1 MTNDPEIRY
10 FFVRRPIF
18 AAVISIAIVLLGA
31 FSLHSLPID
40 LYPRIT
46 PPVVQVTAVY
56 PGATAQ
62 DVANAVAAPIEQQ
75 LSGIPGLLYYKS
87 SNASDGSM
95 NLQIY
100 FDISRDQDLA
110 AVDVQ
115 NQIKLAEPQLP
126 QEVVRNGITV
136 KKAQTNILM
145 GVALTSDDPRYDA
158 GYLSNYAEIYIQD
171 ELKRLPGVGDA
182 STFGEADLSMLIDLA
197 PDRLAQLGLTVSD
210 VAAAISEQNTTNPAG
225 RIGREPSP
233 PGTQLTIPVT
243 TLGRLTDPKQY
254 ENIIVRARP
263 DGSIVRIGDLGRV
276 TMGQRDYDL
285 SGRLDGKP
293 SALILVYLRPGA
305 STLDVDK
312 AVVARMQQL
321 SRTLPQGVH
330 WSVPFDTTPF
340 ITQSIKEV
348 VQTLIEALILVTLVV
363 FVFLQSWRATL
374 IPLVAVPVSIIGAFF
389 GMRLLGFSINLLTL
403 FGLVLAIGI
412 VVDDAIVVIENV
424 DRIMAAEHVRPAV
437 AADRAIRQVASALVA
452 IVLVLCAVFIPV
464 AFVGGITG
472 QMYKQFAIT
481 IVVSVIISGIVALS
495 LTPALCAVLLRHEST
510 EHHTGFFGWFNA
522 RFEGVTNRYIR
533 GVEHALD
540 HARPWVAAFLVIVIL
555 IVVMRRIVPTAF
567 LQTEDK
573 GYFAISVELPDDA
586 SLQRTDAVVKSV
598 ESYLMKQP
606 GVNHVLSLV
615 GLSLIQGAN
624 QSSSATMFVNLKPWD
639 QRQSAT
645 AILDHA
651 NAQFF
656 RNPDAL
662 VFGFNLPEIP
672 GIGVTSGLELNLQDH
687 GINDLQRFAAVANQ
701 FASDANKLPS
711 VQQARASIR
720 VNVPQL
726 YVDVDRAKAKSLG
739 VSLTDLFQTL
749 QSLLGTLY
757 VNDFNLYGKTYRV
770 QVQAQEPYRQEPQD
784 IGGLFVRGSGP
795 QLIPVSSLTTV
806 RFRSGPNIV
815 TRFNGFTSALVTASP
830 GNGKSSGEML
840 AAINGLVQDKYAA
853 QGVGAALSGE
863 SYQES
868 TSTGG
873 GLVLALGIIMVFLVL
888 AAQYE
893 SWSIPFAVLFGVP
906 FGVLGAYLGMWL
918 RGIPSDVYFQ
928 IGIITV
934 VGLAAKNAILIVEF
948 ASELRAHGKSVREAA
963 VEAGRERLRPILM
976 TSFAFILG
984 VVPLVVAGGAGA
996 VSRHSIGT
1004 AVFAGMLF
1012 ATSIGILFIPLF
1024 FALIRRASER
1034 VFGRAKATALQ
1045 PTSARPAEGD

>member
-1 MTNDPEIRY
+1 MTNDPEIKY

-18 AAVISIAIVLLGA
+18 AAVISIAIVLLGI

-115 NQIKLAEPQLP
+115 NQIQLAMPQLP
-126 QEVVRNGITV
+126 QEVVRNGVTV

-145 GVALTSDDPRYDA
+145 ALSLSSSDSRYDA
-158 GYLSNYAEIYIQD
+158 GYLSNYAQIYVQD

-182 STFGEADLSMLIDLA
+182 TTFGQLDLSMLLSLD
-197 PDRLAQLGLTVSD
+197 PNRLAQLGLTVSD
-210 VAAAISEQNTTNPAG
+210 VANAVSEQNTTNPAG

-233 PGTQLTIPVT
+233 AGTQLTIPVT
-243 TLGRLTDPKQY
+243 SLGRLTDPKQY
-254 ENIIVRARP
+254 ENIIVRAQP
-263 DGSIVRIGDLGRV
+263 DGSIVHVGDVGHV

-285 SGRLDGKP
+285 VGRLDGHP
-293 SALILVYLRPGA
+293 TALILVYLRPGA
-305 STLDVDK
+305 SALDVDK
-312 AVVARMQQL
+312 TVVARMQQL
-321 SRTLPQGVH
+321 SHTFPKGIT
-330 WSVPFDTTPF
+330 WAVPFDTTPF
-340 ITQSIKEV
+340 ITQSVKEV
-348 VQTLIEALILVTLVV
+348 VETLLEALLLVTAVV
-363 FVFLQSWRATL
+363 FIFLQSWRATL
-374 IPLVAVPVSIIGAFF
+374 IPLVAVPVSLLGAFF
-389 GMRLLGFSINLLTL
+389 GMQLLGFSVNLLTL

-481 IVVSVIISGIVALS
+481 IAVSVIISGIVALT
-495 LTPALCAVLLRHEST
+495 LTPALCAILLKHEST
-510 EHHTGFFGWFNA
+510 EHQHGIFGWFNN
-522 RFEGVTNRYIR
+522 RFGRLTDRYVH
-533 GVEHALD
+533 GVERALD
-540 HARPWVAAFLVIVIL
+540 HPRPWIAAFVVIL
-555 IVVMRRIVPTAF
+555 ALIFIMIRIVPTAF

-586 SLQRTDAVVKSV
+586 SLQRTNAVVQSV
-598 ESYLMKQP
+598 EKYLLSRHD
-606 GVNHVLSLV
+606 VRHVVALV
-615 GLSLIQGAN
+615 GLSLIQGAS
-624 QSSSATMFVNLKPWD
+624 QTSSATMFVNLKPWD
-639 QRQSAT
+639 ERENAGN
-645 AILDHA
+645 ILNEA

-656 RNPDAL
+656 RNPDATI
-662 VFGFNLPEIP
+662 FGFNLPEIP
-672 GIGVTSGLELNLQDH
+672 GIGVTSGLELNLQDQ
-687 GINDLQRFAAVANQ
+687 GVNDLQRFAQAANE
-701 FASDANKLPS
+701 FAADANKLPQ
-711 VQQARASIR
+711 VQGARASIR

-739 VSLTDLFQTL
+739 VSLSDLFQTL

-770 QVQAQEPYRQEPQD
+770 QIEAQQPYRMRPED
-784 IGGLFVRGSGP
+784 IGSLFVRGSSN
-795 QLIPVSSLTTV
+795 QMIPVSSLTKV
-806 RFRSGPNIV
+806 QFRSGPNIV
-815 TRFNGFTSALVTASP
+815 TRFDGFTSALITASP
-830 GNGKSSGEML
+830 GNGRSSGEML
-840 AAINGLVQDKYAA
+840 DAVENLARTKYAA
-853 QGVGAALSGE
+853 LGVGEGLSGQ
-863 SYQES
+863 SYQEHAS
-868 TSTGG
+868 AGG

-948 ASELRAHGKSVREAA
+948 ASEQRALGKSVRDAA

-984 VVPLVVAGGAGA
+984 VVPLVIAGGAGA

-1024 FALIRRASER
+1024 FALIRRASEH
-1034 VFGRAKATALQ
+1034 VFGHHGAPAAQ
-1045 PTSARPAEGD
+1045 PVPTRPAEGD

>member
-1 MTNDPEIRY
+1 MTNDPEIKY

-18 AAVISIAIVLLGA
+18 AAVISIAIVLLGI

-145 GVALTSDDPRYDA
+145 GIALTSDDPRYDA
-158 GYLSNYAEIYIQD
+158 GYLSNYAEIYVQD
-171 ELKRLPGVGDA
+171 ELRRLPGVGDA

-263 DGSIVRIGDLGRV
+263 DGSIVRVGDLGRV

-312 AVVARMQQL
+312 TVIARMAQL
-321 SRTLPQGVH
+321 SRTFPQGVH

-348 VQTLIEALILVTLVV
+348 VQTLVEALLLVTLVV
-363 FVFLQSWRATL
+363 FIFLQSWRATL
-374 IPLVAVPVSIIGAFF
+374 IPLVAVPVSLLGAFL

-437 AADRAIRQVASALVA
+437 AADRAIRQVASALRA

-481 IVVSVIISGIVALS
+481 IDVSVVISGIVALS

-510 EHHTGFFGWFNA
+510 EHHTGFFGWFNSRFA
-522 RFEGVTNRYIR
+522 RVTNRYIR

-540 HARPWVAAFLVIVIL
+540 HARTWVAAFAVIVVL
-555 IVVMRRIVPTAF
+555 IFVMRRVVPTAF

-586 SLQRTDAVVKSV
+586 SLQRTGAVVHSV
-598 ESYLMKQP
+598 ESFLLKQ
-606 GVNHVLSLV
+606 VLSLV

-624 QSSSATMFVNLKPWD
+624 QSSSATMFVNLKQWD

-645 AILDHA
+645 AILDRA
-651 NAQFF
+651 NTEFF

-687 GINDLQRFAAVANQ
+687 GINDLQQFASVANQ

-770 QVQAQEPYRQEPQD
+770 QVQAQEPYRQQPQD
-784 IGGLFVRGSGP
+784 IGGLYVRGTGS

-806 RFRSGPNIV
+806 RFRSGPNVV
-815 TRFNGFTSALVTASP
+815 TRFNGFTSALITASP
-830 GNGKSSGEML
+830 GPGKSSGEML
-840 AAINGLVQDKYAA
+840 AAIDQLVQSKYAA
-853 QGVGAALSGE
+853 LGVGAALSGE

-893 SWSIPFAVLFGVP
+893 SWSIPFAVLFGLP
-906 FGVLGAYLGMWL
+906 FGVLGAYLGMFL

-948 ASELRAHGKSVREAA
+948 ASEQRTQGKSVRDAA

-976 TSFAFILG
+976 TSLAFILG
-984 VVPLVVAGGAGA
+984 VLPLVVASGAGA

-1024 FALIRRASER
+1024 FALIRRASEH
-1034 VFGRAKATALQ
+1034 VFGRHHATATHPA
-1045 PTSARPAEGD
+1045 PTRPAEGD